1 MVKYGYGYLCPN
13 TLKEGNFMNQFLA
26 LMQFIADEINCN
38 NTELNAYVK
47 CVGNFKGYTIVAIE
61 FIPEGILPSGCYKLL
76 SNFIV
81 YNEVMQG
88 STISGSDYTDHGTLH
103 GVRIR
108 LSEEVPGY
116 SDIYDKE
123 V

>member
-1 MVKYGYGYLCPN
+1 MK
-13 TLKEGNFMNQFLA
+13 QFLA
-26 LMQFIADEINCN
+26 LMKFISSILNCN

-47 CVGNFKGYTIVAIE
+47 CVGSFKGYTIVAIE
-61 FIPEGILPSGCYKLL
+61 FIPEGLLPSGCYKLL
-76 SNFIV
+76 SNFICC
-81 YNEVMQG
+81 NEVMRG
-88 STISGSDYTDHGTLH
+88 CTISGSNYNDHGTLH

-116 SDIYDKE
+116 TDIYDRE